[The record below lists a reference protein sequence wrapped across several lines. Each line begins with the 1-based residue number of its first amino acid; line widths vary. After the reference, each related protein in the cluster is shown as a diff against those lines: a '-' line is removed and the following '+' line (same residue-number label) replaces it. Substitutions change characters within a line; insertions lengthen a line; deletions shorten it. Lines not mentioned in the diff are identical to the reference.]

1 VVRHCRVLRQRLQPH
16 REMAMLELLELPKAH
31 VMRAMSRPM
40 RARTAIAAA
49 TLLMVAGCAVG
60 PNYKAPAVAID
71 PSFIS
76 AGSTAVNAQ
85 TPAVD
90 IATFWRGFSDPVLT
104 QLVERALAANGDVRI
119 AQARLQEARA
129 TLSGARAELLP
140 QIGLAGDASRALA
153 PEYLYPGT
161 SRSQRTAN
169 AFDANFT
176 ASWELD
182 IFGRNKRASESA
194 SALLDASEAGIHA
207 AQTSV
212 AAEVARNYL
221 DLRGLQQRYDVA
233 RQSLDNQKETL
244 RLTSVRLD
252 AGRGTQLDVARARS
266 LFDSTEATLPAL
278 QAAVERDAFRLA
290 TLTAQSPR
298 VVLDLLA
305 TSQPLPSLPVTDLGA
320 LPLGTPEML
329 LRRRPDLVAAE
340 RQLASATANIGVAT
354 ADLFPR
360 VSLTGLLG
368 FASNRVAD
376 LGKSDSLQYSAG
388 AGLTWP
394 LLDFGRVRS
403 RIAQNEARAGQALAS
418 YEQTV
423 ATALEE
429 TEGALSQFTRAAQQ
443 ADRLASSTRN
453 AEEATRL
460 SRLRFNAGSVDLLI
474 VLDAERQALSARDAL
489 VQAQVGQATAL
500 VSVYRSL
507 GGGWSA
513 DSVTAASNP

>member
-1 VVRHCRVLRQRLQPH
+1 MHEAGSMMMTMMTRG
-16 REMAMLELLELPKAH
+16 
-31 VMRAMSRPM
+31 
-40 RARTAIAAA
+40 AIAAA
-49 TLLMVAGCAVG
+49 ALAALAGCAVG
-60 PNYKAPAVAID
+60 PDYRAPVLAID
-71 PSFIS
+71 AGYIN
-76 AGSTAVNAQ
+76 AGSASVNAQ
-85 TPAVD
+85 TPSAD
-90 IATFWRGFSDPVLT
+90 IATFWRGFGDAVLSE
-104 QLVERALAANGDVRI
+104 LVERGLAANADVRI

-129 TLSGARAELLP
+129 GLSGARAELLP
-140 QIGLAGDASRALA
+140 EVGVAGDASRALA
-153 PEYLYPGT
+153 PGYLYPGT
-161 SRSQRTAN
+161 TRSQRTGN

-182 IFGRNKRASESA
+182 FFGRNRRASESA
-194 SALLDASEAGIHA
+194 AALVDASQAGVHA
-207 AQTSV
+207 AQMVV
-212 AAEVARNYL
+212 AAEVARIYL
-221 DLRGLQQRYDVA
+221 DLRGLQQRYEVA
-233 RQSLDNQKETL
+233 RQSLDNQQATL
-244 RLTSVRLD
+244 KLTSVRLD
-252 AGRGTQLDVARARS
+252 AGRGTQLDVVRARS
-266 LFDSTEATLPAL
+266 LFDSTEASLPAL
-278 QAAVERDAFRLA
+278 QAAMDRDAYRLA

-298 VVLDLLA
+298 SVAAALA
-305 TSQPLPSLPVTDLGA
+305 TPQPLPNLPVTDLGA

-329 LRRRPDLVAAE
+329 LRRRPDLIAAE
-340 RQLASATANIGVAT
+340 RQLAAATANIGVAT

-368 FASNRVAD
+368 FASDRVSQ
-376 LGKSDSLQYSAG
+376 LGRSDSQQYSLG

-443 ADRLASSTRN
+443 AERLGSSTRH

-474 VLDAERQALSARDAL
+474 VLDAERQALAARDAL
-489 VQAQVGQATAL
+489 VQAQVAQATAL

-507 GGGWSA
+507 GGGWNA
-513 DSVTAASNP
+513 DALAAANP